1 MSGRAA
7 MKHAVEIGWPWAG
20 LVLFDPPNVPPVD
33 HPRYAAMESFEQRLT
48 HWALRRRRRFA
59 SAEELAN
66 VYLSSRA
73 AKGWVPGAHE
83 LMARS
88 VLRKQPDGDGFE
100 LVCAPENEAAIY
112 AEALT
117 LNLWPRADEL
127 GGPVKLIGA
136 DPDLPGAPA
145 TAATNQ
151 ALGIENGYNYDFIPG
166 TGHLMQIEKPVECAR
181 MVEEFLSQYKMA
193 R

>member
-1 MSGRAA
+1 MCICSSG
-7 MKHAVEIGWPWAG
+7 AG
-20 LVLFDPPNVPPVD
+20 
-33 HPRYAAMESFEQRLT
+33 
-48 HWALRRRRRFA
+48 
-59 SAEELAN
+59 
-66 VYLSSRA
+66 
-73 AKGWVPGAHE
+73 KGWVPGAHD

-88 VLRKQPDGDGFE
+88 VLRKRPDGDGFE

-117 LNLWPRADEL
+117 LNLWPRAEEL

-145 TAATNQ
+145 TAATNR

-181 MVEEFLSQYKMA
+181 MVEEFLSECGIS